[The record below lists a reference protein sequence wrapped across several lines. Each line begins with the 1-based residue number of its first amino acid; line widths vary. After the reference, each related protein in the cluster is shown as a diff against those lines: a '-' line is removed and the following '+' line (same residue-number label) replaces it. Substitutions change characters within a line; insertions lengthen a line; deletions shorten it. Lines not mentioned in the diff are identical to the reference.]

1 MQKELEIPYI
11 KMVSK
16 DFQLVDQ
23 FNKSQFN
30 LVEQQIQ
37 NESAKI
43 LIYALKKNEILIKIS
58 NMEDK
63 FDAL

>member
-1 MQKELEIPYI
+1 MPYI

-16 DFQLVDQ
+16 DFQSEDQ

-37 NESAKI
+37 NETVKI
-43 LIYALKKNEILIKIS
+43 LIYALKKNEILIRIS

>member
-1 MQKELEIPYI
+1 
-11 KMVSK
+11 MVSK

-37 NESAKI
+37 NETVKI
-43 LIYALKKNEILIKIS
+43 LIYALKKN
-58 NMEDK
+58 
-63 FDAL
+63 

>member
-1 MQKELEIPYI
+1 MPYI

-37 NESAKI
+37 NETVKI
-43 LIYALKKNEILIKIS
+43 LIYALKKN
-58 NMEDK
+58 
-63 FDAL
+63 